1 MCAKAVERMAG
12 SDAPAPSMETAEE
25 TNDRRVVMLDVP
37 TLRACGQEQGPWKHS
52 GNIGKRRETRGN
64 NPKNAAIAAS
74 NLLESAAV
82 IRNII
87 LSLLLAVAPA
97 LSVAAQDS
105 SAHVDKTFF
114 TKRDLV
120 YTGAAVV
127 GTVIVA
133 QYDERIARWWQSP
146 HVQGGSSLR
155 NVVDKATHVNETPL
169 TIAAIA
175 TYGIGRLAG
184 SSTWADVGAHWT
196 EAMVLTDVTSEL
208 IRGPV
213 GRLRPRIVNDTN
225 AFQFNPGKGF
235 TNFGARSFP
244 SLHSAAAYATAAT
257 LTAEIGE
264 RHGPVW
270 IAGPILYT
278 AAAIPGIT
286 RMYLDQHWA
295 SDIVSGAFVG
305 ILFGNKVVH
314 YAHSHR
320 RNRIDRLLLGTTV
333 VPAGGGRFA
342 VVSSFAP

>member
-1 MCAKAVERMAG
+1 
-12 SDAPAPSMETAEE
+12 
-25 TNDRRVVMLDVP
+25 
-37 TLRACGQEQGPWKHS
+37 
-52 GNIGKRRETRGN
+52 
-64 NPKNAAIAAS
+64 
-74 NLLESAAV
+74 LLESASV
-82 IRNII
+82 TRNI
-87 LSLLLAVAPA
+87 LFGLVLAAAPA
-97 LSVAAQDS
+97 FSVAAQDTTK
-105 SAHVDKTFF
+105 HVDKTFF

-133 QYDERIARWWQSP
+133 QYDEKIARWWASS
-146 HVQGGSSLR
+146 HVQGGQSLR
-155 NVVDKATHVNETPL
+155 NLVDNSTHVNETPL
-169 TIAAIA
+169 TIAAVA

-184 SSTWADVGAHWT
+184 SATWADVGAHWT

-225 AFQFNPGKGF
+225 AFQFSFGKGF
-235 TNFGARSFP
+235 TDFGARSFP

-286 RMYLDQHWA
+286 RMYLNQHWA
-295 SDIVSGAFVG
+295 SDIVSGAFIG

-320 RNRIDRLLLGTTV
+320 RNRVDRFLLGTSV
-333 VPAGGGRFA
+333 IPAGGGRFA
-342 VVSSFAP
+342 VVSSFTP